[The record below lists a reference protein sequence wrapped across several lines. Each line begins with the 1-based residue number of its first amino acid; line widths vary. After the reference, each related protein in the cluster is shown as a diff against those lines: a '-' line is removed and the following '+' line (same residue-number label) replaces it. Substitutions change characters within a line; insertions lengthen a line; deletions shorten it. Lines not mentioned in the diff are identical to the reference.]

1 MTRAV
6 NRKRK
11 NYLKQVDLVAWDL
24 IKPDQYNDVNA
35 LKAKIKTLVNGMDSN
50 DNDIRADSE
59 EEFTNI
65 ARKIATP
72 EYYEYLEGY
81 LQAYEKTDLYKA
93 CIYANNSWDRYE
105 WEQIIHGFERI
116 VESALYK
123 INELN

>member
-1 MTRAV
+1 MTRAA

-11 NYLKQVDLVAWDL
+11 NYLKQVDLVASDIL
-24 IKPDQYNDVNA
+24 SPYNDA
-35 LKAKIKTLVNGMDSN
+35 DKLKAKIKTLVNGMDSDN
-50 DNDIRADSE
+50 DNTRAESE

-93 CIYANNSWDRYE
+93 CIYANNSCDRYE